1 MSSDLILSHVT
12 CLPMRNVSL
21 VIVDT
26 VSVCCVMHLNDY
38 CVVDNDILTDDEA
51 WNV

>member
-1 MSSDLILSHVT
+1 
-12 CLPMRNVSL
+12 MRNVSL

-26 VSVCCVMHLNDY
+26 VCCVMHLNDY